1 MEEYY
6 NADDQAQAVKA
17 WLRKYGFSIVIGLAL
32 GLALFY
38 ALQFFMTKRV
48 IASEKAAN
56 AYVTLL
62 NSTAIPNS
70 PVTALI
76 ADEIVKSY
84 PKTPYASMA
93 QFFAAQTA
101 ISAAQY
107 DKADSQLQW
116 VIDHS
121 KVNTFRQIARIRLA
135 RVLLQ
140 QQKINEAQMVLK
152 KVEDKT
158 YMPLIEMTKGDIY
171 LTQEQY
177 EEAKKAYESA
187 LNGAGQFSGL
197 ASMLQMK
204 LSDPQLAQM
213 TQEARKL

>member
-17 WLRKYGFSIVIGLAL
+17 WLKKYGLSIVIGLAL
-32 GLALFY
+32 GIALFY
-38 ALQFFMTKRV
+38 AIQFFMGKRA
-48 IASEKAAN
+48 IASEKAAE
-56 AYVTLL
+56 AYIVLL
-62 NSTAIPNS
+62 NATAVPNN
-70 PVTALI
+70 PQITTI
-76 ADEIVKSY
+76 AEDIVNNY

-101 ISAAQY
+101 VGAAQY

-121 KVNTFRQIARIRLA
+121 SVASFRQIARIRLA
-135 RVLLQ
+135 RILLQ
-140 QQKINEAQMVLK
+140 QQKISAAEMALK

-158 YMPLIEMTKGDIY
+158 YMPLIETIQGDIY
-171 LTQEQY
+171 WAQKQY
-177 EEAKKAYESA
+177 DKAKSAYETA
-187 LNGAGQFSGL
+187 LNGASQFPGL

-204 LSDPQLAQM
+204 LSDPQM
-213 TQEARKL
+213 TQEARNL

>member
-38 ALQFFMTKRV
+38 ALQFFMTKRIV
-48 IASEKAAN
+48 TSEKAAD

-62 NSTAIPNS
+62 NSTAIANNS
-70 PVTALI
+70 QITMI
-76 ADEIVKSY
+76 TDDIVKNY

-93 QFFAAQTA
+93 QFFAAQA
-101 ISAAQY
+101 AVNAAQY

-116 VIDHS
+116 IIDHS
-121 KVNTFRQIARIRLA
+121 KVNAFRQIARIRLA

-140 QQKINEAQMVLK
+140 QQKINDAQMALK

-158 YMPLIEMTKGDIY
+158 YMPLIETTKGDIY
-171 LTQEQY
+171 LTQKQY
-177 EEAKKAYESA
+177 KEAKKAYELA
-187 LNGAGQFSGL
+187 LNGANQFSGL

-204 LSDPQLAQM
+204 LSDPQLVQID
-213 TQEARKL
+213 

>member
-32 GLALFY
+32 GIALFY
-38 ALQFFMTKRV
+38 AVQFFMTKRV
-48 IASEKAAN
+48 IASEKAAD

-62 NSTAIPNS
+62 NSTA
-70 PVTALI
+70 TANNPQTTAI
-76 ADEIVKSY
+76 AADIVKKY

-93 QFFAAQTA
+93 QLFAAQIA
-101 ISAAQY
+101 VNAAQY
-107 DKADSQLQW
+107 DKADTQLQW

-121 KVNTFRQIARIRLA
+121 KVNSFRQIARIRLA

-140 QQKINEAQMVLK
+140 QQKIGEAERVLK
-152 KVEDKT
+152 KVDDKT
-158 YMPLIEMTKGDIY
+158 YIPLIETIKGDIY
-171 LTQEQY
+171 FTQKQY
-177 EEAKKAYESA
+177 EEAKNAYKSA
-187 LNGAGQFSGL
+187 FNGASQFSGL

-204 LSDPQLAQM
+204 LSAPELAQI
-213 TQEARKL
+213 TPEARN